1 MGMLSSQE
9 IIFTTI
15 YKMSIFAKKGGGLTP
30 HFRFRRPMEYHI
42 FSYCSTFEILFVL
55 MTYKH
60 NLFTNSIELWID
72 EITSPSAY
80 SRIREALKLACFREI
95 APVWATADRIEILD
109 IFAIWAVASF

>member
-1 MGMLSSQE
+1 
-9 IIFTTI
+9 
-15 YKMSIFAKKGGGLTP
+15 
-30 HFRFRRPMEYHI
+30 
-42 FSYCSTFEILFVL
+42 

-95 APVWATADRIEILD
+95 APVWATADRSMEIFD
-109 IFAIWAVASF
+109 IFAIWACSILFKRKRSRWPEKMTREKEIRDF